1 MEEDFTPPESSL
13 KHKAE
18 ALQALVSGPLAAASA
33 RLSGRSRGI
42 PSGKDFHFYNNFDE
56 FKAPAREIAAKSE
69 SSLRDVAALG
79 PFWGSKKP
87 PRLPDDLDDA
97 FDWLVNLNDEFLERF
112 GISVDEFKGLREK
125 EEENGG
131 KISSMDL
138 DGGFQMVYGKKK
150 KGNMQESEKDD
161 KDLALSLAAGVKE
174 KLSILDFLDR
184 NIGEGEPVKPL
195 PVEST
200 PFKLVEGLNELKELA
215 SKLQGLNEFAIGM
228 ISKEYLNWARGKS
241 ERDTLGEDFIIDTLK
256 LRIHVGPYLREIFK
270 DPSKRKVMHGAD
282 RDISWLQRDF
292 GIYLC
297 NLFDTGQASRILQLE
312 RNSLEHLLR
321 YFCGV
326 NANKEYQNADWRL
339 RPLPDEMLKYAR
351 EDTHYLLH
359 IYDLMK
365 SRLIS
370 ASTNEN
376 DLLLEVYK
384 RSSEICMQLY
394 EKELL
399 TDTSYLHI
407 YGLQEADFNVKQLA
421 VVAGLFQ
428 WRDSIA
434 RAEDESTGYILPNKT
449 LLEIGNLNF
458 EQELPCININI
469 ALGARCGFIYL
480 TSLIFSYLKARQTPV
495 TSVKVRRLVKSK
507 HPFVERYID
516 SVISI
521 IRSSIANSAAFERIA
536 VQLKKGRLEASP
548 KQDMEPISCNSNL
561 VTAVGQDDHTIG
573 TRNIDTTQSAELAAA
588 STAIID
594 DCAKSADSRLF
605 SSPISAVGKC
615 HQEEKSDNMSLPEIG
630 CSLKLSDTAGTMQ
643 KMDGGSTEHLQPSRK
658 CSVASVQIL
667 RKPSRGF
674 GALLGNSSSRRK
686 FNADKGGNA
695 EQVKND
701 NKVEQIK
708 STVALPFHY
717 FSGGEKLSEV
727 SPEVNLNR
735 RQVENQQQCTGY
747 ITEAM
752 NLEEVMPLENELDNL
767 LSAAD
772 SLKADDGKKHRE
784 WFPPL
789 QENSSSGSFQPESDN
804 AEGLASPLDLDLSS
818 SFEKSFWSINERRS
832 SHQNHRSSQEPE
844 VNHQLK
850 PFDYAA
856 ARKNMKFGEVREK
869 DRAESDNRPQTSPV
883 SGEMRKGLASGRSRG
898 EEKVKGFQQ
907 PRRRQAFPPSGN
919 RSTAYH

>member
-1 MEEDFTPPESSL
+1 MEEDFPNPESSL

-42 PSGKDFHFYNNFDE
+42 ASGKDFHFYNNFDV
-56 FKAPAREIAAKSE
+56 FKAPAREIVAKCD
-69 SSLRDVAALG
+69 SSLRGVASSG
-79 PFWGSKKP
+79 PLWGSKKP

-112 GISVDEFKGLREK
+112 GVSVDEFKSLREK
-125 EEENGG
+125 EEESGG

-150 KGNMQESEKDD
+150 KGSMRESEKDD
-161 KDLALSLAAGVKE
+161 EDRALSSAAGVKVVSRDKKTTAPRSKVPFHIPSIPRPQDKYNILVNNKNQPFEHVWLE
-174 KLSILDFLDR
+174 KSEDGSRFIH
-184 NIGEGEPVKPL
+184 PL
-195 PVEST
+195 VDLEHNQYRS
-200 PFKLVEGLNELKELA
+200 F
-215 SKLQGLNEFAIGM
+215 QGLTCLM
-228 ISKEYLNWARGKS
+228 QISTR
-241 ERDTLGEDFIIDTLK
+241 TEDFIIDTLK

-270 DPSKRKVMHGAD
+270 DPSKRKVLHGAD
-282 RDISWLQRDF
+282 RDILWLQQDF

-297 NLFDTGQASRILQLE
+297 NLFDTGRASRILQLE
-312 RNSLEHLLR
+312 RNSLEYLLH

-407 YGLQEADFNVKQLA
+407 YGLQEADFNSKQLA

-449 LLEIGNLNF
+449 LLEI
-458 EQELPCININI
+458 
-469 ALGARCGFIYL
+469 
-480 TSLIFSYLKARQTPV
+480 ARQTPV

-548 KQDMEPISCNSNL
+548 KQDMEAISCNSNL

-573 TRNIDTTQSAELAAA
+573 ARNIDTTHSAELAAA
-588 STAIID
+588 STATIG
-594 DCAKSADSRLF
+594 DCTKPADSGLF
-605 SSPISAVGKC
+605 SGPICALRKC
-615 HQEEKSDNMSLPEIG
+615 HQEEKSDNMLLPENG

-643 KMDGGSTEHLQPSRK
+643 KMDSGSTEHLQPARK
-658 CSVASVQIL
+658 ASIASVQIL
-667 RKPSRGF
+667 RKPSCGF
-674 GALLGNSSSRRK
+674 GTLLGNSSSRRK

-695 EQVKND
+695 EQVKNE

-708 STVALPFHY
+708 STVALPFHH

-727 SPEVNLNR
+727 SPEVNLNHR
-735 RQVENQQQCTGY
+735 RVENQQQCTGY
-747 ITEAM
+747 VTEM
-752 NLEEVMPLENELDNL
+752 MKLEEVIPLEKEPDNS

-772 SLKADDGKKHRE
+772 SPKADDSRKHRE

-789 QENSSSGSFQPESDN
+789 QENGSGGSFQSESDN
-804 AEGLASPLDLDLSS
+804 AEGLASSLDLSS
-818 SFEKSFWSINERRS
+818 SFEKCFRSINERRS
-832 SHQNHRSSQEPE
+832 SRQNHKPSQEPE
-844 VNHQLK
+844 VNYQLK

-856 ARKNMKFGEVREK
+856 ARKNMKFGEVGGK
-869 DRAESDNRPQTSPV
+869 DIAESDNRLQTSSV
-883 SGEMRKGLASGRSRG
+883 SGETHKGLASGQSRG
-898 EEKVKGFQQ
+898 EEKVKGFQH

-919 RSTAYH
+919 RSTTYH